1 MDGDVRVDAGAG
13 HLAGTAV
20 RLASI
25 EGTEEVT
32 TGQKGQPRP
41 GRSRS
46 LAAREFNAAF
56 GLALR
61 EARKAMNLTTAGL
74 GELAAMTDTTIRSM
88 EVGKGTVTAHEMLVL
103 MQVLGMKELPPSCTA
118 HVYPDPPALKPRS
131 APRPRLPQAAPASAI
146 RCCELEATGIEGEH
160 SPGCPEAS

>member
-1 MDGDVRVDAGAG
+1 M
-13 HLAGTAV
+13 

-46 LAAREFNAAF
+46 LAARAFNTEF
-56 GLALR
+56 GIALR
-61 EARKAMNLTTAGL
+61 AARKARSLTTRQL
-74 GELAAMTDTTIRSM
+74 GELASMTDGTIRSM
-88 EVGKGTVTAHEMLVL
+88 EIGKGTVAAHEMLVL
-103 MQVLGMKELPPSCTA
+103 MQVLGMRELPDLCMA
-118 HVYPDPPALKPRS
+118 HVYPDPVALRPRS